1 MNDPVP
7 DGAGTQDRL
16 ADWLAGQVEG
26 AESLRIDGLDRIDTG
41 HSAELHLVTV
51 VWRTAG
57 REERREVV
65 IRLRPPSPGLLEPYD
80 LERQFRILRA
90 LEATPVKAPRAL
102 GLEPTGD
109 VLGRPFLVMER
120 LSGLTWRD
128 VAGLLKALRFDPELG
143 RELGA
148 DPDTL
153 SPRDRERY
161 WFAVIG
167 LARVDSPEALA
178 EAEKLVAPLRELGYV
193 IAPPPSAAPAKG
205 KPAKEK
211 PKAEEK
217 PKADEKSKKKKK

>member
-1 MNDPVP
+1 MDGIRDLLEAARTNGLVAGRFRGLLHITIGRTITKP
-7 DGAGTQDRL
+7 DGTKL
-16 ADWLAGQVEG
+16 A
-26 AESLRIDGLDRIDTG
+26 T
-41 HSAELHLVTV
+41 
-51 VWRTAG
+51 
-57 REERREVV
+57 
-65 IRLRPPSPGLLEPYD
+65 
-80 LERQFRILRA
+80 
-90 LEATPVKAPRAL
+90 
-102 GLEPTGD
+102 
-109 VLGRPFLVMER
+109 
-120 LSGLTWRD
+120 GLTWRD
-128 VAGLLKALRFDPELG
+128 MASLLKTLRFDPELG

-193 IAPPPSAAPAKG
+193 VGPPPGGAAPPVPTKA